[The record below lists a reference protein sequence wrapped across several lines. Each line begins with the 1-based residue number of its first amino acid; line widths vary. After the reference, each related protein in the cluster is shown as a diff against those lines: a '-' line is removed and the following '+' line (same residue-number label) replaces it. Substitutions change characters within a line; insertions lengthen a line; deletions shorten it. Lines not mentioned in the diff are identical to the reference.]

1 MTDRIVEISN
11 PARLHV
17 RDSQLVIEPEEG
29 IAVTTPVSE
38 LAVLLVAHP
47 RVSLTHAV
55 LSRIAMDGGTVVTC
69 DEKYL
74 PASVLVPVQSHFLQT
89 ERFAKHVEAGLPLRK
104 RLWQRIVKA
113 KISAQA
119 SLLRELH
126 GVDGGL
132 LAMAGRVR
140 SGDPDNLEAQAARRY
155 WALIFGDP
163 QFRRGGDVG
172 DQNRHLD
179 YGYTVLRAATA
190 RAICAAGLHPSLGL
204 RHHNRYD
211 PFSLAADLMESFRP
225 LVDQRVF
232 LWIQGRDPRAPLDRE
247 TRQWLLQALTA
258 RFIVNDEERTLF
270 DLLTRT
276 ANGLAKAFCGDE
288 QAFDPPSS
296 FLCGE

>member
-1 MTDRIVEISN
+1 MTDRIIEISN

-29 IAVTTPVSE
+29 NAVTTPVCE
-38 LAVLLVAHP
+38 LAVLLVAHQ

-55 LSRIAMDGGTVVTC
+55 LSRIATDGGTVITC

-74 PASVLVPVQSHFLQT
+74 PASILVPVQSHFLQT
-89 ERFAKHVEAGLPLRK
+89 ERFAKQIEANLPLRK
-104 RLWQRIVKA
+104 RLWQRLVKA
-113 KISAQA
+113 KINAQA

-126 GVDGGL
+126 GNDGGL
-132 LAMAGRVR
+132 AAMAPRVR
-140 SGDPDNLEAQAARRY
+140 SGDMGNLEAQAARRY
-155 WALIFGDP
+155 WGLVFNDP
-163 QFRRGGDVG
+163 SFRRGGDTG

-211 PFSLAADLMESFRP
+211 AFSLAADLMEPFRP
-225 LVDQRVF
+225 VIDRRVF
-232 LWIQGRDPRAPLDRE
+232 LWIQEHDPRAPLDRE
-247 TRQWLLQALTA
+247 TRQWLLQALTT
-258 RFIVNDEERTLF
+258 RFIVNEEERTLF

-276 ANGLAKAFCGDE
+276 AGGLAKAFCGEE
-288 QAFDPPSS
+288 QAFDPSVS
-296 FLCGE
+296 FLCAG